1 MRARRRLPQ
10 PWPTIR
16 IATAQPGWI
25 VFDSGL
31 AAGPAQPRRYAGQL
45 ARRDGRRDGRR
56 GQLPPQVG
64 QLYGLPALSR
74 RSLLAAR
81 TAAAMSERVV
91 ALRVLWMHRTLC
103 MDRRAVVLVIFV
115 CAALQCERVV
125 CLM

>member
-10 PWPTIR
+10 PRPTVR
-16 IATAQPGWI
+16 IASVQPGRI
-25 VFDSGL
+25 ALDSGL
-31 AAGPAQPRRYAGQL
+31 AAGPAQPWRYAGQL
-45 ARRDGRRDGRR
+45 ARRDGRR

-81 TAAAMSERVV
+81 AAAAVSERVV
-91 ALRVLWMHRTLC
+91 SLYVYFGCTALSGLC

>member
-10 PWPTIR
+10 PRPTVR
-16 IATAQPGWI
+16 IATVQPGRI
-25 VFDSGL
+25 ALDSGL
-31 AAGPAQPRRYAGQL
+31 AAGPAQPWRYAGQL
-45 ARRDGRRDGRR
+45 ARRDGRR